1 MVDVP
6 GNLLELLQMKS
17 KYGSFQE
24 LMSAISAGNES
35 LDKIKVWVGGS
46 SVNIWEWNP
55 DAENEYEAQGERLV
69 SMGDA
74 QDALIEVLHLM
85 GFSAEIP

>member
-1 MVDVP
+1 
-6 GNLLELLQMKS
+6 MKS
-17 KYGSFQE
+17 KYGSLRE

-35 LDKIKVWVGGS
+35 LNKIKVWVGS

-74 QDALIEVLHLM
+74 QDALIEALNLM